1 MEQIIDNLLNDFERG
16 KMSRRQL
23 VQALAIG
30 TLAGTVTPVLAQAQP
45 KQLKAISVN
54 HISYGVADYARTRD
68 FYADLLGMKVSQ
80 DTGKQCYLGFGDTL
94 VTARP
99 TRQPDGKPYIDHVAY
114 TLGEWEPGNAADE
127 NAVEAELTRRGLAPK
142 TDMGGDSK
150 SFHIR
155 DPDGFNLQICAPLKK
170 SLYGL

>member
-23 VQALAIG
+23 VQVLAVGALAG
-30 TLAGTVTPVLAQAQP
+30 STTPVLAAEPRKLQAVT
-45 KQLKAISVN
+45 VN

-80 DTGKQCYLGFGDTL
+80 DTGQQCYLGFGDTL
-94 VTARP
+94 LTARK
-99 TRQPDGKPYIDHVAY
+99 TKQPDGKPYIDHIAY
-114 TLGEWEPGNAADE
+114 TLGNWEPGNAADE

-142 TDMGGDSK
+142 ADMGGDSK
-150 SFHIR
+150 SFHIK

-170 SLYGL
+170 ALYGL

>member
-1 MEQIIDNLLNDFERG
+1 MEQIIANLLNDFERG
-16 KMSRRQL
+16 RMSRRQL
-23 VQALAIG
+23 VQALAAGIA
-30 TLAGTVTPVLAQAQP
+30 AGTATPAFAAGP
-45 KQLKAISVN
+45 TQLKAISVN

-99 TRQPDGKPYIDHVAY
+99 TKQPDGKPYIDHIAY
-114 TLGEWEPGNAADE
+114 TLGNWEPGNAAHED
-127 NAVEAELTRRGLAPK
+127 AVEAELTRRGLAPK
-142 TDMGGDSK
+142 ADMGGDSK
-150 SFHIR
+150 SFHVK

>member
-16 KMSRRQL
+16 KLSRRQL
-23 VQALAIG
+23 VQVLAAG
-30 TLAGTVTPVLAQAQP
+30 ALAGTATPALSAEP
-45 KQLKAISVN
+45 MKLKAISVN

-80 DTGKQCYLGFGDTL
+80 DTGQQCYLGFGDTL
-94 VTARP
+94 LTARK
-99 TRQPDGKPYIDHVAY
+99 TRQPDGKPYIDHIAY
-114 TLGEWEPGNAADE
+114 TLGNWEPGNAADE

-155 DPDGFNLQICAPLKK
+155 DPDGFNLQLCAPLKK
-170 SLYGL
+170 SLYGI

>member
-16 KMSRRQL
+16 KLSRRQL
-23 VQALAIG
+23 VQVLAAG
-30 TLAGTVTPVLAQAQP
+30 ALAGTATPALSAEP
-45 KQLKAISVN
+45 MKLKAISVN

-80 DTGKQCYLGFGDTL
+80 DTGQQCFLGFGDTL
-94 VTARP
+94 LTARK
-99 TRQPDGKPYIDHVAY
+99 TRQPDGKPYIDHIAY
-114 TLGEWEPGNAADE
+114 TLGNWEPGNAADE

-155 DPDGFNLQICAPLKK
+155 DPDGFNLQLCAPLKK
-170 SLYGL
+170 SLYGI